1 MTTIINLF
9 LFMVI
14 LPGSVYLF
22 YRYMKSL
29 NTKEDVR
36 NHANQIAKYNWK
48 LAQQYL
54 DEHYY

>member
-54 DEHYY
+54 DEH